1 MNYILY
7 GIKRI
12 TMVFYV
18 INNNISY
25 LNKKFFLF
33 NSSFSLKKRI
43 DFCSKISSD
52 FFKTNS
58 NSKKKNRFS
67 NEYKKNYKLTVEQEE
82 SLIGIILGDGYIER
96 KKFTHN
102 TRLRL
107 EQAYPKNEKYLLSL
121 FSLFKSLTISEP
133 KVIIRKPD
141 KRTNK
146 IYKSIAFKTSAMFCL
161 NKYHELFY
169 KNGVK
174 FVPDNI
180 HELLTARGLAY

>member
-1 MNYILY
+1 MIFYI
-7 GIKRI
+7 
-12 TMVFYV
+12 

-25 LNKKFFLF
+25 LNKKIFLF
-33 NSSFSLKKRI
+33 NSSFSLKNKI
-43 DFCSKISSD
+43 DFCDKVSDDIFKI
-52 FFKTNS
+52 NS
-58 NSKKKNRFS
+58 NDKKKNRFS
-67 NEYKKNYKLTVEQEE
+67 NEYKKNCKLTVEQEE
-82 SLIGIILGDGYIER
+82 SLIDIILGDGCLER
-96 KKFTHN
+96 QKFTHN

-121 FSLFKSLTISEP
+121 FNLFKSLTISQP
-133 KVIIRKPD
+133 KVITRKPD

-146 IYKSIAFKTSAMFCL
+146 IYKSIAFKMSAMFCL